1 MTGERRAVL
10 LLLGLAVAGQGLR
23 LWRSAPDQAPGAVS
37 LLPAL
42 PVASPG
48 AHRDSSRA
56 LGRPLA
62 AGERV
67 DVDRAGPA
75 ELTRLPRVGM
85 NLAKT
90 IVAWREAHGPF
101 GSLAALDA
109 VPGVGPGLLA
119 RLEPHVRFSGTPR
132 VAAVGGGAST
142 LLAPAD
148 GPPKAGGP
156 IVSLRTA
163 TAEELERLPHIGP
176 GLAARIVAYRE
187 RHGAFAAVDS
197 LVRVP
202 GIGPATLARIRDR
215 LAP

>member
-1 MTGERRAVL
+1 MTGERRAVF

-23 LWRSAPDQAPGAVS
+23 MWRGAPDQAPGAVS

-42 PVASPG
+42 PTASPA

-62 AGERV
+62 AGERI
-67 DVDRAGPA
+67 DVDRAGPS
-75 ELTRLPRVGM
+75 ELTRLPRVGTS
-85 NLAKT
+85 LAKT

-101 GSLAALDA
+101 GSLAALDQ

-132 VAAVGGGAST
+132 PAEVAGGGS
-142 LLAPAD
+142 LLLEPVD
-148 GPPKAGGP
+148 GPRVGAAP
-156 IVSLRTA
+156 VLSLNTA

>member
-1 MTGERRAVL
+1 ML

-23 LWRSAPDQAPGAVS
+23 LWRAAPDQAPGAVS

-42 PVASPG
+42 PVASPA
-48 AHRDSSRA
+48 AHRDSSWA
-56 LGRPLA
+56 VGRPLA

-85 NLAKT
+85 TLART

-132 VAAVGGGAST
+132 VAVAGGGALV
-142 LLAPAD
+142 LLAPGEGAAAAD
-148 GPPKAGGP
+148 GPLVPL
-156 IVSLRTA
+156 STA
-163 TAEELERLPHIGP
+163 TAEELARLPHIGP

>member
-1 MTGERRAVL
+1 MT
-10 LLLGLAVAGQGLR
+10 LAR
-23 LWRSAPDQAPGAVS
+23 
-37 LLPAL
+37 
-42 PVASPG
+42 
-48 AHRDSSRA
+48 
-56 LGRPLA
+56 
-62 AGERV
+62 
-67 DVDRAGPA
+67 
-75 ELTRLPRVGM
+75 
-85 NLAKT
+85 T

-132 VAAVGGGAST
+132 AAVAGGGALV
-142 LLAPAD
+142 LLAPGKGAPAAD
-148 GPPKAGGP
+148 GPL
-156 IVSLRTA
+156 VRLSTA
-163 TAEELERLPHIGP
+163 TAEELARLPHIGP